1 MKLLDAQGGNQLNKY
16 VGKRLNGR
24 YEVKELIGFGGMAD
38 VYLALDV
45 VDQKNVAVKILKE
58 EYITNDDFKRRFRNE
73 SKAIA
78 VLSHPNIVKV
88 FDVNFG
94 DRVQFIVMEHIDGIT
109 LKEYLQQQKIVNW
122 KETVHFAVQI
132 LRALQH
138 AHDNGII
145 HRDIKP
151 QNVMLLQDGTVKVMD
166 FGIARFTSDHSRT
179 ISDKAIGSVH
189 YISPEQVRG
198 EDIDEKADIY
208 SIGIM
213 MFELL
218 TGKLPFDGETPV
230 AIAVKQMQ
238 EQPPQPRSINPDI
251 PMGLEEIVIRSIKK
265 DPELR
270 YQTSAEMLRDIDEFK
285 RNPSVVFEYRYFTDE
300 KSQYFDPEKTDP
312 EEDIVLRKRMS
323 PVMQILLGV
332 TLAAL
337 VMVGAALWMFFR
349 VISNPKKDIV
359 VDDFVGLV
367 YEEVISDET
376 YQEKFK
382 FSLKRSQMS
391 DEFEAGLIIAQ
402 TPDAGTVVKEGQ
414 KIALTVSMGLNIQ
427 TVPDVAGKTEEEAV
441 KILTDAGF
449 STVISSKYSEEVEEG
464 LVIGTN
470 PASGE
475 VAKKSQNL
483 QIYVSLGSKSATDIE
498 VPSLVG
504 LTQTLATEMLES
516 LELVPLVQQ
525 VDSIEP
531 RGRVL
536 SQSIAAGEK
545 VPKNTSITITVSTGK
560 SPKTDLTI
568 TISFSNAA
576 DQDFT
581 FVTYMDNV
589 QVDQQ
594 TINPARGPLNVP
606 LSGSGDVNVVVM
618 IGGDTYATY
627 RVNFDSQTV
636 TPASNPNHGL
646 IAPRQE
652 PGPTPEPQLTP

>member
-1 MKLLDAQGGNQLNKY
+1 MNKY

-45 VDQKNVAVKILKE
+45 VDQKNVAVKILKD

-94 DRVQFIVMEHIDGIT
+94 ERAQFIVMEHVAGIT
-109 LKEYLQQQKIVNW
+109 LKEYLQQQKVVNW

-166 FGIARFTSDHSRT
+166 FGIARFTTDHSRT

-218 TGKLPFDGETPV
+218 TGQLPFDGETPV

-238 EQPPQPRSINPDI
+238 EQPPQPRSINPNI
-251 PMGLEEIVIRSIKK
+251 PLGLEEIVIRAIKK

-300 KSQYFDPEKTDP
+300 KSSYFDPAQQAG
-312 EEDIVLRKRMS
+312 EEEIVLRKRMS

-337 VMVGAALWMFFR
+337 VMVGAALWIFFR
-349 VISNPKKDIV
+349 VISNPKQDIV
-359 VDDFVGLV
+359 VADFVGLV
-367 YEEVISDET
+367 YEEVIADPQ
-376 YQEKFK
+376 YLDQFK
-382 FSLKRSQMS
+382 FSMERSQMS

-402 TPDAGTVVKEGQ
+402 TPYAGKTVKQGQ
-414 KIALTVSMGLNIQ
+414 KISLTVSMGLNIQ
-427 TVPDVAGKTEEEAV
+427 TVPDVAGKTQEEAV

-449 STVISSKYSEEVEEG
+449 STVISSKYSEEIEEG

-470 PASGE
+470 PPSGE
-475 VAKKSQNL
+475 VAKKNRTL
-483 QIYVSLGSKSATDIE
+483 QVYVSLGSKAATDVE
-498 VPSLVG
+498 VPAVVG
-504 LTQTLATEMLES
+504 LTDTLAVEMLES
-516 LELVPLVQQ
+516 LEFVPLVQQ
-525 VDSIEP
+525 VDSVEP
-531 RGRVL
+531 KGRVL
-536 SQSIAAGEK
+536 SQSIAAKEK
-545 VPKNTSITITVSTGK
+545 VAKGTSITITVSTGK
-560 SPKTDLTI
+560 SPEIELTI
-568 TISFSNAA
+568 TISFSNTA

-581 FVTYMDNV
+581 FVTYLENV

-594 TINPARGPLNVP
+594 TINPAKQSLNVP
-606 LSGSGDVNVVVM
+606 LKGSGDANVVVTVN
-618 IGGDTYATY
+618 GETYATY
-627 RVNFDSQTV
+627 RVNFDQQTV
-636 TPASNPNHGL
+636 TPASNPNHSL
-646 IAPRQE
+646 IAPPQQ
-652 PGPTPEPQLTP
+652 PEPEPEPEPAP